1 MRPLSTACGWCG
13 IELAGRSHRRFCSSA
28 CRVRSHRAAGRAERL
43 SGESVSGVG
52 QDPAGDMRLPPKAAT
67 RRQAVPLFPLPVGL
81 SAESRRV
88 VEYVNGEVERWNAG
102 IRTEPIDLILRAVQ
116 ERLRRLAR

>member
-1 MRPLSTACGWCG
+1 
-13 IELAGRSHRRFCSSA
+13 
-28 CRVRSHRAAGRAERL
+28 
-43 SGESVSGVG
+43 
-52 QDPAGDMRLPPKAAT
+52 MRLPPKAAT